1 MWSSA
6 FYFTDFRFYLSLL
19 PEKLLVILICFAIL
33 NAFASKS
40 EVKSGSLLSSYLNYF
55 AFFFFFAAIYWMYY
69 LHGTSGVHM
78 FKNISSE
85 LTFFFF
91 YETIKINK
99 LIIYIKIVISLL
111 VGFSLYAAKRN
122 LLMNN
127 LINYEYPIVVSLATL
142 GMFGSIMANNWI
154 IFFLSLE
161 LQALCFLV
169 LFAWNRRNLKA
180 ITASLKFSVVNFI
193 ASLFIL
199 LAIVEIILYTGSF
212 NMSSANPF
220 YHLHQLNVFKLNMAD
235 SNVDLSNFAIFMDN
249 ALQNHAQLFQKSIF
263 HSALNNSS
271 FLKIPQTIL
280 AINSDILFWDFV
292 SFLLIMGFAIK
303 LGLAPFGLWLQDL
316 YTSVSLP
323 VLTFFSTAPKITY
336 ITILVSL
343 YTNLFIV
350 VNPENFLNIIYV
362 LSIISIIIANF
373 SMFSIRDNLLKLLAW
388 SSIAN
393 MGLLLLL
400 FSFNPL
406 KSYVFMYIIY
416 YTFGT
421 LLLFVALQFI
431 VIKDSLN
438 KTRNILYF
446 SDLTILRHHASYTG
460 LGMIIIFSLLSA
472 FGIPPL
478 MGFWVKFAAINAIVS
493 NLNHM
498 SFLNWGIVTVILLI
512 TLIGGYNYVRIIYTM
527 LSETNNPHLNI
538 SYLPGTKTDTTEG
551 MRWFV
556 IFQVL
561 AFLYYAEIATVFT
574 PVAFLN
580 AVKFVS
586 IF

>member
-1 MWSSA
+1 
-6 FYFTDFRFYLSLL
+6 
-19 PEKLLVILICFAIL
+19 
-33 NAFASKS
+33 
-40 EVKSGSLLSSYLNYF
+40 
-55 AFFFFFAAIYWMYY
+55 
-69 LHGTSGVHM
+69 
-78 FKNISSE
+78 
-85 LTFFFF
+85 
-91 YETIKINK
+91 
-99 LIIYIKIVISLL
+99 
-111 VGFSLYAAKRN
+111 
-122 LLMNN
+122 
-127 LINYEYPIVVSLATL
+127 
-142 GMFGSIMANNWI
+142 
-154 IFFLSLE
+154 
-161 LQALCFLV
+161 
-169 LFAWNRRNLKA
+169 
-180 ITASLKFSVVNFI
+180 
-193 ASLFIL
+193 
-199 LAIVEIILYTGSF
+199 
-212 NMSSANPF
+212 
-220 YHLHQLNVFKLNMAD
+220 MAD